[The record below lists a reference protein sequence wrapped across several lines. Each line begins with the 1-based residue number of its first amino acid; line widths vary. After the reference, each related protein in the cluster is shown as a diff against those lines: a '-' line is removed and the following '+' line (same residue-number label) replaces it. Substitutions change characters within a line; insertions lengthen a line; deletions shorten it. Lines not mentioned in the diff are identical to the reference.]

1 MRTTSLVTI
10 SLPPA
15 LLHTSERIANQK
27 QMTRSEL
34 MREALRH
41 YIEEQDASEAVRVY
55 EQELHTG
62 KLKKLKG
69 SLMNLMN

>member
-1 MRTTSLVTI
+1 MRTTNLVTI
-10 SLPPA
+10 SLPPG
-15 LLHTSERIANQK
+15 LLRTSQKIATQK

-34 MREALRH
+34 IREALRR
-41 YIEEQDASEAVRVY
+41 YIEEQDALEAVRVY

-69 SLMNLMN
+69 SLVKLLD

>member
-10 SLPPA
+10 SLPPV
-15 LLHTSERIANQK
+15 LLRTSQKIATQK

-34 MREALRH
+34 IREALRR
-41 YIEEQDASEAVRVY
+41 YIEEQDAAEAVRVY
-55 EQELHTG
+55 EQELRSG

-69 SLMNLMN
+69 SLVSLMN

>member
-1 MRTTSLVTI
+1 MRTTSLVTV
-10 SLPPA
+10 SLPPV
-15 LLHTSERIANQK
+15 LLRTSQKIANQK

-34 MREALRH
+34 IREALRR

-69 SLMNLMN
+69 SLVNLMS

>member
-15 LLHTSERIANQK
+15 LLCTSEKIANQK

-34 MREALRH
+34 MREALRR
-41 YIEEQDASEAVRVY
+41 YIEEQDALEATRIY
-55 EQELHTG
+55 KKELRLG
-62 KLKKLKG
+62 QLKKLRTRK
-69 SLMNLMN
+69 SK